1 MTHVKGYQ
9 IAYVKLFLWT
19 LNSNE
24 SNQMDLIFSYEMKK
38 LNLRH
43 RDYGYKIADE
53 STKDFSSC
61 LFKT

>member
-1 MTHVKGYQ
+1 
-9 IAYVKLFLWT
+9 
-19 LNSNE
+19 
-24 SNQMDLIFSYEMKK
+24 MDLKFLYEMKK

-61 LFKT
+61 LFKTLLSQTINGLTSA